1 MYVRQVGFQLAHVHL
16 RLILDALFEFR
27 VSSVDKIS
35 KSLCFTDRC
44 ETLQCLKQVLGQRCR
59 SPGNQD
65 GL

>member
-27 VSSVDKIS
+27 VSSVDKVS
-35 KSLCFTDRC
+35 KSLCFTDRRG
-44 ETLQCLKQVLGQRCR
+44 TLQCLKQVLGQRSR
-59 SPGNQD
+59 SPRNQD